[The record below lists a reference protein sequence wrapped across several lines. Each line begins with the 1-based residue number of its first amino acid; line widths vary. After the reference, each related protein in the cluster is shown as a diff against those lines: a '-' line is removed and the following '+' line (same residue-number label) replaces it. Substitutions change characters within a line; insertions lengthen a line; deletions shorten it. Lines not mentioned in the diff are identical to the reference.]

1 MCGGF
6 CMTTSMAQGIP
17 LNEETLS
24 RMDKDERAFW
34 EDFLQEVMQFIDK
47 RRAEG
52 AIEPFKATRFL
63 SKKYKE
69 AIGSHDGMEYHEVRQ
84 IQEILIFQ

>member
-34 EDFLQEVMQFIDK
+34 EDFLQEAIRLLDK
-47 RRAEG
+47 KRAEG
-52 AIEPFKATRFL
+52 AIEPFKATRSL
-63 SKKYKE
+63 KRKYRE
-69 AIGSHDGMEYHEVRQ
+69 VISSRDGMEYHEVRQ
-84 IQEILIFQ
+84 LQELFTF